1 MKTRILWL
9 ITFLLY
15 LCLVSGCSPTSR
27 YERRLKHGMAS
38 GVRYDSLF
46 MGIYLGMP
54 KKDFYM
60 HCWKLNRRGLIKQGS
75 SNTTVEYLLKNE
87 LKHPALMDFY
97 PTFTDEKISEMP
109 VRFAYTGWAPWNK
122 ELSSE
127 NLQIDV
133 LNWYKK
139 VYGHGFIKVRH
150 PKKGTAY
157 LKVNGNRRILIFK
170 RDDLYVWAVFS
181 DMLINKDSLE
191 FSTDFRNNIDTLLIN
206 DPELK

>member
-1 MKTRILWL
+1 MKIRVLMLFTY
-9 ITFLLY
+9 LLY
-15 LCLVSGCSPTSR
+15 LSLVSGCSPSSR
-27 YERRLKHGMAS
+27 YERRLKHQLAS
-38 GVRYDSLF
+38 GMRYDTLF

-60 HCWKLNRRGLIKQGS
+60 HCWKLNRQGIIKQGS
-75 SNTTVEYLLKNE
+75 SNTTVEYVLKNE

-97 PTFTDEKISEMP
+97 PTFTDDKISEMP
-109 VRFAYTGWAPWNK
+109 VRFAYAGWAPWNK
-122 ELSSE
+122 ELSSG

-139 VYGHGFIKVRH
+139 IYGHGFIKVRH

-170 RDDLYVWAVFS
+170 RDDLYVWAVFT

-191 FSTDFRNNIDTLLIN
+191 FNTDFRNNIDTLLN
-206 DPELK
+206 NSELK

>member
-1 MKTRILWL
+1 
-9 ITFLLY
+9 
-15 LCLVSGCSPTSR
+15 
-27 YERRLKHGMAS
+27 
-38 GVRYDSLF
+38 
-46 MGIYLGMP
+46 
-54 KKDFYM
+54 M